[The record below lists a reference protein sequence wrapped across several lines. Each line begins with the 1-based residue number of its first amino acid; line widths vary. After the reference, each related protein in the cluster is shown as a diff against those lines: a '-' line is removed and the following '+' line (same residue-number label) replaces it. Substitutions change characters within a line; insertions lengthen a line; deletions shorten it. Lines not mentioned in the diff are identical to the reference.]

1 MFWKRWV
8 VPVLRNR
15 LTMRGRLN
23 RLLKKIIA
31 SIVLILVVFGA
42 TFTVSAESE
51 TYIKVD
57 VPGGLQEQ
65 RLSKEMYDPVAEIN
79 AATFGMT
86 NAFKG
91 ITDIYYTEQSGI
103 LLLCGDNSRL
113 IQISKDYKTAQEILV
128 VDANGQPYDFAGAQ
142 GVYSDGKGLI
152 YLSDTNNSRIL
163 IFGSDG
169 VVTKVIEEPKSEL
182 LPEDFHFQPTSIAKD
197 QHGYTYILSLGC
209 YYGALTYTPE
219 YEFMGFYGPNTVKSS
234 ALDLLSYLW
243 DRLTGTDAKKDFSVK
258 QLPYSFS
265 DFSFDTNGFM
275 VTSTSSTNGGTFAEV
290 SEVGQ
295 LKKISHN
302 GANIL
307 YKRTLR
313 GTTQSSSAINFLEP
327 NVLYGAAGQ
336 SIDSIVTS
344 EDGYIFALDTGHCR
358 IYIYDSECNLMSA
371 FGGGIGQGDQLGIFN
386 KPISIT
392 LNGNDLL
399 VADINSNSFTVFEP
413 TEYGNLIRQAQS
425 LYLKGNYDEAGDMWE
440 EVLSE
445 NRNCQL
451 AYRGLAMVYY
461 NKGDLDKA
469 LEMAEIACDYSVYDL
484 AWNKII
490 SQFVAKYFAVIVL
503 ILAVIVVLIILLV
516 RYFKKHDKELI
527 TNPKLKL
534 LFQAPFHPFN
544 SFDDLKYKKMG
555 SWKIAI
561 VLTILFYVAS
571 VLNVTSTG
579 FLFTNTLLRNYNSL
593 FTLFST
599 AGLLILWSV
608 CNWLVCSMFEGKGS
622 FKEVYVSTTYCLM
635 PWIIFL
641 FLKVVLTNFL
651 PLATAGLI
659 GGIETVILVYT
670 FFMLSIAM
678 IKVHDYDFFKF
689 LLTSIVILFFMILV
703 VFVILMC
710 GILAEQF
717 ISFIGDI
724 YEEVVYR

>member
-1 MFWKRWV
+1 
-8 VPVLRNR
+8 
-15 LTMRGRLN
+15 MRGRLN

-31 SIVLILVVFGA
+31 SIVLIFVVFGA
-42 TFTVSAESE
+42 TFVASAESE
-51 TYIKVD
+51 SYIKVD
-57 VPGGLQEQ
+57 IPGGEQEQ
-65 RLSKEMYDPVAEIN
+65 RLSKEMYTAVAEIN
-79 AATFGMT
+79 AATFGMQE
-86 NAFKG
+86 AFKG
-91 ITDIYYTEQSGI
+91 ITDIYYTENSGI

-113 IQISKDYKTAQEILV
+113 IKISKDYKMAEEIAV
-128 VDANGQPYDFAGAQ
+128 VNAAGEPYDFTGAR
-142 GVYSDGKGLI
+142 GIYSDGNGGI
-152 YLSDTNNSRIL
+152 YISDTINSRIL
-163 IFGSDG
+163 ILGIDG
-169 VVTKVIEEPKSEL
+169 VVTNVIETPKSDL

-234 ALDLLSYLW
+234 ALDTLSYLW
-243 DRLTGTDAKKDFSVK
+243 DRLTGTDEKKDYSVK
-258 QLPYSFS
+258 TLPYSFS

-275 VTSTSSTNGGTFAEV
+275 VTTTSATVGGAFTTV
-290 SEVGQ
+290 DEVGQ

-307 YKRTLR
+307 YKRTLQ
-313 GTTQSSSAINFLEP
+313 GETESSSTINFLEP
-327 NVLYGAAGQ
+327 DVLYGAAGQ
-336 SIDSIVTS
+336 SIDSIATS
-344 EDGYIFALDTGHCR
+344 DDGYIFALDTGHGR
-358 IYIYDSECNLMSA
+358 IYIYDAECNLMSA
-371 FGGGIGQGDQLGIFN
+371 FGGGIAAGDQLGIFN
-386 KPISIT
+386 NPVSIT
-392 LNGNDLL
+392 LNGTDLL
-399 VADINSNSFTVFEP
+399 VADIDSNSFTVFES
-413 TEYGNLIRQAQS
+413 TEYGNLIRKAQS
-425 LYLKGNYDEAGDMWE
+425 LYLKGDYDQAGEMWK

-469 LEMAEIACDYSVYDL
+469 LEMAEIACDYAVYDL

-490 SQFVAKYFAVIVL
+490 SQFIAKYFAWIALV
-503 ILAVIVVLIILLV
+503 VVLIVVGIIFLV
-516 RYFKKHDKELI
+516 RYFKKNDKKLI

-544 SFDDLKYKKMG
+544 SFDELKYKKMG

-561 VLTILFYVAS
+561 VLTVLFYIAS

-579 FLFTNTLLRNYNSL
+579 FLFSNTLLRNYNSL
-593 FTLFST
+593 FTLFAT
-599 AGLLILWSV
+599 IGLVLLWSV
-608 CNWLVCSMFEGKGS
+608 CNWLVCSMFDGKGS
-622 FKEVYVSTTYCLM
+622 FKDVYVSTTYCLL

-641 FLKVVLTNFL
+641 FLKVILTNFL

-659 GGIETVILVYT
+659 GGIETVILIYT
-670 FFMLSIAM
+670 FFMLAIAM

-689 LLTSIVILFFMILV
+689 LLTGIVILFFMILV

-717 ISFIGDI
+717 ISFIADI

>member
-1 MFWKRWV
+1 
-8 VPVLRNR
+8 
-15 LTMRGRLN
+15 MRGRLN

-42 TFTVSAESE
+42 TFTASAESE

-57 VPGGLQEQ
+57 VPGGVQEQ
-65 RLSKEMYDPVAEIN
+65 RLSKEMYNPVAEIN
-79 AATFGMT
+79 AATFGMEE
-86 NAFKG
+86 AFKG
-91 ITDIYYTEQSGI
+91 ITDIDYTDNSGI

-128 VDANGQPYDFAGAQ
+128 VDAEGQPYDFKGAQ
-142 GVYSDGKGLI
+142 GIYSDGEGLI
-152 YLSDTNNSRIL
+152 YLSDTINSRIL
-163 IFGSDG
+163 VFGSDG
-169 VVTKVIEEPKSEL
+169 VVTKVIETPKSDI

-197 QHGYTYILSLGC
+197 QHGYIYILSLGC
-209 YYGALTYTPE
+209 YYGALNYTPD

-234 ALDLLSYLW
+234 ALDTLSYLW
-243 DRLTGTDAKKDFSVK
+243 DRLTGTDEKKDYSVK
-258 QLPYSFS
+258 TLPYSFS
-265 DFSFDTNGFM
+265 DFSFDKNGFM
-275 VTSTSSTNGGTFAEV
+275 VTTTSATNGGTFGAV
-290 SEVGQ
+290 DEVGQ
-295 LKKISHN
+295 LKIISHN

-307 YKRTLR
+307 YKRTLQ
-313 GTTQSSSAINFLEP
+313 GATQSSSEINFLEP
-327 NVLYGAAGQ
+327 DVLYGAAGQ
-336 SIDSIVTS
+336 SIDSIATS
-344 EDGYIFALDTGHCR
+344 DDGYIFALDTGHGR
-358 IYIYDSECNLMSA
+358 IYIYDAECNLMSA
-371 FGGGIGQGDQLGIFN
+371 FGGGLAQGDQLGIFN
-386 KPISIT
+386 KPVSIT

-413 TEYGNLIRQAQS
+413 TEYGNRIRQAQS
-425 LYLKGNYDEAGDMWE
+425 LYLKGDYDEAGEMWQ

-490 SQFVAKYFAVIVL
+490 SQFVAKYFAWIVL
-503 ILAVIVVLIILLV
+503 ALAIVVVGVIFLV
-516 RYFKKHDKELI
+516 RYFKKKNKKLI
-527 TNPKLKL
+527 TSPKLKL
-534 LFQAPFHPFN
+534 LLQAPFHPFN

-561 VLTILFYVAS
+561 VLTVLFYIAS

-579 FLFTNTLLRNYNSL
+579 FLFSNTLLRNYNSL
-593 FTLFST
+593 YTLFAT
-599 AGLLILWSV
+599 VGLIILWSV
-608 CNWLVCSMFEGKGS
+608 CNWLVCSMFDGKGS
-622 FKEVYVSTTYCLM
+622 FKDVYVSTAYCLL

-659 GGIETVILVYT
+659 GGIETVVLIYT

-689 LLTSIVILFFMILV
+689 LLTGIVILFFMILV
-703 VFVILMC
+703 IFVILMC

-717 ISFIGDI
+717 ISFIAEI
-724 YEEVVYR
+724 YEEVVHR

>member
-1 MFWKRWV
+1 
-8 VPVLRNR
+8 
-15 LTMRGRLN
+15 MRGRLN

-31 SIVLILVVFGA
+31 SIVLIFVVFGA
-42 TFTVSAESE
+42 TFVASAESE
-51 TYIKVD
+51 SYIKVD
-57 VPGGLQEQ
+57 IPGGVQEQ
-65 RLSKEMYDPVAEIN
+65 RLSKEMYTAVAEIN
-79 AATFGMT
+79 ANTFGMDK
-86 NAFKG
+86 AFKG
-91 ITDIYYTEQSGI
+91 ITDIYYTENSGI

-113 IQISKDYKTAQEILV
+113 IKISKDYKTAEEIAV
-128 VDANGQPYDFAGAQ
+128 VNAAGEPYDFTGAR
-142 GVYSDGKGLI
+142 GIYSDGNGGI
-152 YLSDTNNSRIL
+152 YISDTINSRIL
-163 IFGSDG
+163 ILGMDG
-169 VVTKVIEEPKSEL
+169 IVTNVIETPKSDL

-234 ALDLLSYLW
+234 ALDTLSYLW
-243 DRLTGTDAKKDFSVK
+243 DRLTGTDEKKDYSVK
-258 QLPYSFS
+258 TLPYSFS

-275 VTSTSSTNGGTFAEV
+275 VTTTSATNGGTFGAV
-290 SEVGQ
+290 DEVGQ

-307 YKRTLR
+307 YKRTLQ
-313 GTTQSSSAINFLEP
+313 GETESSSTINFLEP
-327 NVLYGAAGQ
+327 DVLYGAAGQ
-336 SIDSIVTS
+336 SIDSIATS
-344 EDGYIFALDTGHCR
+344 DDGYIFALDTGHGR
-358 IYIYDSECNLMSA
+358 IYIYDAECNLMSA
-371 FGGGIGQGDQLGIFN
+371 FGGGIAAGDQLGIFN
-386 KPISIT
+386 NPVSIT
-392 LNGNDLL
+392 LNGTDLL
-399 VADINSNSFTVFEP
+399 VADIDSNSFTVFES
-413 TEYGNLIRQAQS
+413 TEYGNLIRKAQS
-425 LYLKGNYDEAGDMWE
+425 LYLKGDYDQAGEMWK

-469 LEMAEIACDYSVYDL
+469 LEMAEIACDYAVYDL

-490 SQFVAKYFAVIVL
+490 SQFIAKYFAWIALV
-503 ILAVIVVLIILLV
+503 VVLIVVGIIFLV
-516 RYFKKHDKELI
+516 RYFKKNDKKLI

-544 SFDDLKYKKMG
+544 SFDELKYKKMG

-561 VLTILFYVAS
+561 VLTVLFYIAS

-579 FLFTNTLLRNYNSL
+579 FLFSNTLLRNYNSL
-593 FTLFST
+593 FTLFAT
-599 AGLLILWSV
+599 IGLVLLWSV
-608 CNWLVCSMFEGKGS
+608 CNWLVCSMFDGKGS
-622 FKEVYVSTTYCLM
+622 FKDVYVSTTYCLL

-659 GGIETVILVYT
+659 GGIETVILIYT
-670 FFMLSIAM
+670 FFMLAIAM

-689 LLTSIVILFFMILV
+689 LLTGIVILFFMILV

-717 ISFIGDI
+717 ISFIADI